1 MTDRLLSDAALAPSP
16 RLVGLPL
23 ASPVRRLIGF
33 ALDCM
38 LLIVPSILVAA
49 AASAISLFIT
59 DRDAFQA
66 VRTELRE
73 RPADHATQVATL
85 ARIAPLLVRADA
97 AGLPR
102 SVALAVDESDFT
114 RAGKILS
121 RYTLVY
127 SIGDEKPAQPGTIR
141 LDVGRLVPSGFR
153 GASLFG
159 TAALYFTFFASGRR
173 RSTLGKRLTRTQVVK
188 LDGEPL
194 TMWESFE
201 RFGGYFASAGTFGLG
216 LLDFW
221 REPNRRL
228 AHDRLSNTV
237 VVRRS

>member
-16 RLVGLPL
+16 RLVGAPL
-23 ASPVRRLIGF
+23 ASPTRRVIGF
-33 ALDCM
+33 AFDCI
-38 LLIVPSILVAA
+38 LLIVPSILVAI
-49 AASAISLFIT
+49 AASAASLFIT
-59 DRDAFQA
+59 DREAFHA
-66 VRTELRE
+66 IRTELRE
-73 RPADHATQVATL
+73 RPSDQATHVATL
-85 ARIAPLLVRADA
+85 ARIAPLLVRAEA
-97 AGLPR
+97 QGLPP
-102 SVALAVDESDFT
+102 SVAVAVEESDFA
-114 RAGKILS
+114 RAGEILS

-127 SIGDEKPAQPGTIR
+127 SIGDEKAAKPGTIR
-141 LDVGRLVPSGFR
+141 LDVGKLVPGALR

-173 RSTLGKRLTRTQVVK
+173 RSTLGKRLARTQVVK

-228 AHDRLSNTV
+228 AHDRLANTV
-237 VVRRS
+237 VVRR